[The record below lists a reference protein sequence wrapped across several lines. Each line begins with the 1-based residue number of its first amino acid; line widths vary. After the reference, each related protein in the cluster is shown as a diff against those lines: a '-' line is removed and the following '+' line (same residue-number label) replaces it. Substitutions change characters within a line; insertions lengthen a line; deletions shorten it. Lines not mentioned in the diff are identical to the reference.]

1 MYIRQSFNIE
11 ESWIKNAMKKM
22 IFAAVLLSVIFASGA
37 HAQQKGWMSR
47 YWDGCKP
54 HCSIKYNVLGPNFA
68 QTDIC
73 KDCCR
78 YCDVNNNEIP
88 INDQT
93 VSSCEQGGTAYACWD
108 QVPFIDPLDS
118 SKAYAFAA
126 TPSDECGKCFELT
139 FDGGMSGEPQPFATH
154 KALQGKTLVVMGSNI
169 GHDVGSG
176 QFDVMVPG
184 GGVGM
189 FDSFSKQIGVNVESL
204 GERYGGFLLS
214 CEKEI
219 ASQFNWNRDSMTVE
233 RFQKCLRDKCD
244 AAFSDPKHEL
254 LNQGCNFY
262 ADWFMGANNPTL
274 TYKEVQ
280 CPEVL
285 VNKYKHAGASADT
298 ANTVKRLD
306 TIKVT
311 AENITSQSGNTAIY
325 TVDVPQTGIRKLVFS
340 AASTEHMVINI
351 HVNGTYIEHISQAGT
366 GGANTYVSIAFPPD
380 ILFDF
385 GENTIQI
392 QVGSPNVKID
402 HILVIGEVREQVAA
416 SVRRAARVTK
426 TRSRVTLKAAP
437 RGFAATL
444 PANHGYTSYN
454 LINLQGREIRR
465 GAIAAGATDLQFSD
479 LRKGVLF
486 LRLEGKNAAPA
497 VLRAT
502 AF

>member
-1 MYIRQSFNIE
+1 VDS
-11 ESWIKNAMKKM
+11 
-22 IFAAVLLSVIFASGA
+22 
-37 HAQQKGWMSR
+37 
-47 YWDGCKP
+47 
-54 HCSIKYNVLGPNFA
+54 
-68 QTDIC
+68 T
-73 KDCCR
+73 
-78 YCDVNNNEIP
+78 
-88 INDQT
+88 
-93 VSSCEQGGTAYACWD
+93 GTAYVCWD

-139 FDGGMSGEPQPFATH
+139 FDGGMNDEPMPFATH

-189 FDSFSKQIGVNVESL
+189 FDSFSKQLGVSVELL
-204 GERYGGFLLS
+204 GERYGGFLLD
-214 CEKEI
+214 CEKSLAQE
-219 ASQFNWNRDSMTVE
+219 FGWDREKMTVE
-233 RFQKCLRDKCD
+233 RFQACLRTKCD
-244 AAFSDPKHEL
+244 AAFGNPKHEL

-285 VNKYKHAGASADT
+285 VSKYRHAGASVDT
-298 ANTVKRLD
+298 ANTVARLD

-311 AENITSQSGNTAIY
+311 AENITSQSGNTTVY

-366 GGANTYVSIAFPPD
+366 GSANTYVSIAFPPD

-402 HILVIGEVREQVAA
+402 HILAIGEVREAVS
-416 SVRRAARVTK
+416 SVRYGGIRAAK
-426 TRSRVTLKAAP
+426 SRPQVTLKAAP

-444 PANHGYTSYN
+444 PAGHGYTSYK

-465 GAIAAGATDLQFSD
+465 GTIAAGAAELRFNNI
-479 LRKGVLF
+479 RKGVLF